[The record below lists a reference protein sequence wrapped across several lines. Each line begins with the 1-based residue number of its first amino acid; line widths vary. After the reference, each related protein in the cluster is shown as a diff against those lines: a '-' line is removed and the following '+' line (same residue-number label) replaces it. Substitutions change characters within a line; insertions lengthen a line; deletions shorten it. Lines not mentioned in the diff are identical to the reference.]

1 MTLERRRHCR
11 VDAINLLN
19 FSCFDAA
26 DRMVEQ
32 GMGRTLNVS
41 ESGILL
47 ETAVPMDLDAVVYVT
62 VAFDDELVDVKGRV
76 VRCKESA
83 DKSFEMGITFIDID
97 EKRLHFIKE
106 YIKMFLATCK
116 EPD

>member
-11 VDAINLLN
+11 VDSINLLN
-19 FSCFDAA
+19 YSCFDAQ

-47 ETAVPMDLDAVVYVT
+47 ETAVPLEPQGIVYIT
-62 VAFDDELVDVKGRV
+62 IAFNDELVDVKGRV
-76 VRCKESA
+76 IRSKCTGEKTY
-83 DKSFEMGITFIDID
+83 EMGIEFFDMD
-97 EKRLHFIKE
+97 EKRMHFLTE
-106 YIKMFLATCK
+106 YIKVFLASCQVS
-116 EPD
+116 E

>member
-19 FSCFDAA
+19 FSCFDDN

-47 ETAVPMDLDAVVYVT
+47 ETDVPMDADCVVYVT
-62 VAFDDELVDVKGRV
+62 IAFEDELMDVKGRV
-76 VRCKESA
+76 VRCKETA
-83 DKSFEMGITFIDID
+83 DKTFEMGIEFIDLD
-97 EKRLHFIKE
+97 EKRLHFIRE
-106 YIKMFLATCK
+106 YIKIFAASCK
-116 EPD
+116 DAD

>member
-19 FSCFDAA
+19 FSCFDAN

-47 ETAVPMDLDAVVYVT
+47 ETAVPMDIDAMAYVT
-62 VAFDDELVDVKGRV
+62 IAFEDELVDVKGRV
-76 VRCKESA
+76 VRCKETA
-83 DKSFEMGITFIDID
+83 ENAYEMGIEFIDID
-97 EKRLHFIKE
+97 DKRLHFIKE
-106 YIKMFLATCK
+106 YIKVFLASCK

>member
-1 MTLERRRHCR
+1 MTMERRRHCR

-19 FSCFDAA
+19 FSCFDAT

-47 ETAVPMDLDAVVYVT
+47 ETAVPMDMDAVVYVT
-62 VAFDDELVDVKGRV
+62 VAFEDELVDVKGRV
-76 VRCKESA
+76 VRSKATGE
-83 DKSFEMGITFIDID
+83 KFFELGIEFIDID

-106 YIKMFLATCK
+106 YIKMFLSTC
-116 EPD
+116 ESAD